1 MQEIKVEEGQVSI
14 VLVGIGGYANS
25 YISALLG
32 QRGKRDWCLVGVV
45 DPLAEKAPR
54 YGELK
59 AMGLPFYNSLEMFYA
74 SGETADL
81 AIICSPIQF
90 HCQQACWAMKHGS
103 NVLCEKPAAAVIDDA
118 LEMKFVSNRTH
129 RFCAIGYQWSY
140 SPQILALKDDI
151 RHKRYGAAKRL
162 RSLAL
167 WARNDA
173 YYHRNNW
180 AGAQKTADGEWILDS
195 PVNNATA
202 HYLHNMLFV
211 LGPSMNEAAR
221 PITVQAELYRANPI
235 TNYDTAAVR
244 VFTEDYVEL
253 LFYTAHP
260 VPLVRGPE
268 FIFEFERGVVT
279 YSSRTRRLTG
289 RLNSGEVIEYGNP
302 VQDVSCKLAAAI
314 RATKEYDRSHIVC
327 DINTAMMHTIVMN
340 GAQQSVENIVEFPA
354 RDIYKMGVPGA
365 QVTAMEGLAQRMVQA
380 YEAASMPFLV
390 ARAPWSR
397 IGKVISLKDYDH
409 FPKRELFLDDWR

>member
-25 YISALLG
+25 YVSALLN
-32 QRGKRDWCLVGVV
+32 QRGERDWCLVGVV

-54 YGELK
+54 YAELK
-59 AMGLPFYNSLEMFYA
+59 AMGLPFYDSLEMFYA

-81 AIICSPIQF
+81 AIICSPIQY

-103 NVLCEKPAAAVIDDA
+103 HVLCEKPAAAVIDDA
-118 LEMKFVSNRTH
+118 LEMQSVSFKTH
-129 RFCAIGYQWSY
+129 CFCAIGYQWSY
-140 SPQILALKDDI
+140 SPQILALKKDI
-151 RHKRYGAAKRL
+151 LSKRYGAATRM

-180 AGAQKTADGEWILDS
+180 AGAQKSADGEWILDS

-211 LGPSMNEAAR
+211 LGSSLNRAAR

-235 TNYDTAAVR
+235 TNYDTAALR

-289 RLNSGEVIEYGNP
+289 RLNTGEVIEYGNP

-314 RATKEYDRSHIVC
+314 QAAKGDRSAIVC
-327 DINTAMMHTIVMN
+327 DINAAMMHTIVMN
-340 GAQQSVENIVEFPA
+340 GAQQSVENIVDFPA

-365 QVTAMEGLAQRMVQA
+365 QITVMEGLAQRMVKA
-380 YEAASMPFLV
+380 YEAASLPAVV
-390 ARAPWSR
+390 APAPWSHY
-397 IGKVISLKDYDH
+397 GDVISLKDYDH
-409 FPKRELFLDDWR
+409 FPKRHYFLNDWR

>member
-25 YISALLG
+25 YVNALLN
-32 QRGKRDWCLVGVV
+32 QRGESDWCLVGVV

-54 YGELK
+54 YAELK
-59 AMGLPFYNSLEMFYA
+59 AMGLPFYDSLEMFYA

-81 AIICSPIQF
+81 AIICSPIQY

-103 NVLCEKPAAAVIDDA
+103 HVLCEKPAAAVIDDA
-118 LEMKFVSNRTH
+118 LEMQFVSFKTH
-129 RFCAIGYQWSY
+129 CFCAIGYQWSY
-140 SPQILALKDDI
+140 SPQILALKKDI
-151 RHKRYGAAKRL
+151 LSKRYGAATRM

-180 AGAQKTADGEWILDS
+180 AGAQKSADGEWILDS

-211 LGPSMNEAAR
+211 LGSSLNRAAR

-235 TNYDTAAVR
+235 TNYDTAALR

-289 RLNSGEVIEYGNP
+289 RLNTGEVIEYGNP

-314 RATKEYDRSHIVC
+314 QAAKGDRSAIVC
-327 DINTAMMHTIVMN
+327 DINAAMMHTIVMN
-340 GAQQSVENIVEFPA
+340 GAQQSVENIVDFPA

-365 QVTAMEGLAQRMVQA
+365 QITVMEGLAQRMVKA
-380 YEAASMPFLV
+380 YEAASLPAVV
-390 ARAPWSR
+390 APAPWSHY
-397 IGKVISLKDYDH
+397 GDVISLKDYDH
-409 FPKRELFLDDWR
+409 FPKRHYFLNDWR

>member
-25 YISALLG
+25 YVSALLN
-32 QRGKRDWCLVGVV
+32 QRGERDWCLVGVV

-54 YGELK
+54 YAELK
-59 AMGLPFYNSLEMFYA
+59 AMGLPFYDSLEMFYA

-81 AIICSPIQF
+81 AIICSPIQY

-103 NVLCEKPAAAVIDDA
+103 HVLCEKPAAAVIDDA
-118 LEMKFVSNRTH
+118 LEMQSVSFKTH
-129 RFCAIGYQWSY
+129 CFCAIGYQWSY
-140 SPQILALKDDI
+140 SPQILALKKDI
-151 RHKRYGAAKRL
+151 LSKRYGAATRM

-180 AGAQKTADGEWILDS
+180 AGAQKSADGEWILDS

-211 LGPSMNEAAR
+211 LGSSLNRAAR

-235 TNYDTAAVR
+235 TNYDTAALR
-244 VFTEDYVEL
+244 VFTEDNVEL

-289 RLNSGEVIEYGNP
+289 RLNTGEVIEYGNP
-302 VQDVSCKLAAAI
+302 VQDVSCKLDAAI
-314 RATKEYDRSHIVC
+314 QAAKGDRSAIVC
-327 DINTAMMHTIVMN
+327 DINAAMMHTIVMN
-340 GAQQSVENIVEFPA
+340 GAQQSVENIVDFPA

-365 QVTAMEGLAQRMVQA
+365 QITVMEGLAQRMVKA
-380 YEAASMPFLV
+380 YEAASLPAVV
-390 ARAPWSR
+390 APAPWSHY
-397 IGKVISLKDYDH
+397 GDVISLKDYDH
-409 FPKRELFLDDWR
+409 FPKRHYFLNDWR